1 MRQEIGIGDLV
12 VAAVGRRSA
21 IKPLLNYAPAVFQ
34 RVLADFFAI
43 SLHFCSGS
51 AAARD
56 PPPFA
61 LPSCLRLAAAKS
73 FALLSGVEGQFS
85 TCPVVM
91 SPTSLSAWEKS
102 VGCLARLRFVAPPSL
117 SHRWREFWLGL
128 CWSCLGRLSGM
139 SANMRRSA

>member
-1 MRQEIGIGDLV
+1 VRQEIGIGDLV

-61 LPSCLRLAAAKS
+61 LPSCLRLAAAES
-73 FALLSGVEGQFS
+73 FALLF
-85 TCPVVM
+85 
-91 SPTSLSAWEKS
+91 
-102 VGCLARLRFVAPPSL
+102 GCRGPILDLPCRDVP
-117 SHRWREFWLGL
+117 
-128 CWSCLGRLSGM
+128 
-139 SANMRRSA
+139 N